1 MANIYLSITG
11 KTKNFFRHEKAKS
24 KKEPGVLSDK
34 LKEFSE
40 QRERMNR
47 NCPQPPKWAYRKAKK
62 GIEESESDYKVDQ
75 EEQAV

>member
-1 MANIYLSITG
+1 M
-11 KTKNFFRHEKAKS
+11 
-24 KKEPGVLSDK
+24 LSDK

-62 GIEESESDYKVDQ
+62 GIEESEADYKVDQ

>member
-1 MANIYLSITG
+1 MSIIGKARNI
-11 KTKNFFRHEKAKS
+11 FRHEKAKS
-24 KKEPGVLSDK
+24 KKELGVFSDI

-62 GIEESESDYKVDQ
+62 GIEESEADYKVDQ